1 MAQIQPLLMTA
12 ALTLV
17 TVCGEGSVIASHT
30 QTLTT
35 VTQNLA
41 AVNNSARDFFEV
53 GLTQF
58 EHEIGRFSQRGQL
71 ALEGLLDIDP
81 EVLEPDLRPL
91 EQPNVSQQKDT
102 LVAPE

>member
-1 MAQIQPLLMTA
+1 MDQIQPWFMTA

-17 TVCGEGSVIASHT
+17 TVCGEGSVIASHS

-35 VTQNLA
+35 VTQDLA

-71 ALEGLLDIDP
+71 ALGGLLDIDP
-81 EVLEPDLRPL
+81 EILEPDLRPL
-91 EQPNVSQQKDT
+91 EQPDFPQQKET
-102 LVAPE
+102 LMAPE